1 MENRPDERDAIY
13 RDLHSRQLEPDEANN
28 RHAAQVILG
37 MLFEIFRPESVLDV
51 GCGLGTWLAVARE
64 MGVRDIQGVDGS
76 WLEKSRLRVPEQSV
90 QVLDLEKPFDLG
102 RRFDLVI
109 CLEVAEHLDER
120 AARGIVASLVKHGD
134 VVLFSAAIPHQG
146 GHHHVNEQWPDYWD
160 ALFAERRFETL
171 DFLRARIWKD
181 SSILW
186 WLRQNLLLM
195 VRKSLLEGSGV
206 FSTLKRKESP
216 LSLVHPD
223 FYLGKLKQLT
233 AIVEEHQKILGLLS
247 AGGTFNVR
255 KEAGGNITITRI

>member
-1 MENRPDERDAIY
+1 MENRPDERDAVY
-13 RDLHSRQLEPDEANN
+13 RDLHARQLEPDEANN

-37 MLFEIFRPESVLDV
+37 MLFGVFRPESVLDV

-64 MGVRDIQGVDGS
+64 MGVRVIQGVDGL
-76 WLEKSRLRVPEQSV
+76 WLEKSRLRIPEESV

-102 RRFDLVI
+102 RRFDLVV
-109 CLEVAEHLDER
+109 CLEVAEHLDEMS
-120 AARGIVASLVKHGD
+120 ARGIVASLVRHSD
-134 VVLFSAAIPHQG
+134 VILFSAAIPHQG

-160 ALFAERRFETL
+160 ALFAERRFKTL
-171 DFLRARIWKD
+171 EVFRARIWKD

-195 VRKSLLEGSGV
+195 VREDLLQSSDA
-206 FSTLKRKESP
+206 FSTLMKPASP

-233 AIVEEHQKILGLLS
+233 AIAEEHQNILGLLS
-247 AGGTFNVR
+247 AGGTFNVK
-255 KEAGGNITITRI
+255 KEPGGNITITRA